1 MKTIIDREKARV
13 REEMDI
19 LQTELAQVKQTSS
32 QQTELIEELTDER
45 DQYKLNFDQYHKE
58 SSRLDKELQELKFNY
73 NYLERD
79 FKRQEEGMEVKLK
92 ELD

>member
-1 MKTIIDREKARV
+1 M
-13 REEMDI
+13 
-19 LQTELAQVKQTSS
+19 
-32 QQTELIEELTDER
+32 IEELTHER
-45 DQYKLNFDQYHKE
+45 DQYKLNFDHYHKE
-58 SSRLDKELQELKFNY
+58 SSQLDKELQELKFKY

>member
-1 MKTIIDREKARV
+1 
-13 REEMDI
+13 MDI
-19 LQTELAQVKQTSS
+19 LQAELIEFKQTNTE
-32 QQTELIEELTDER
+32 QTELIEELTHER
-45 DQYKLNFDQYHKE
+45 DQYKLNFDHYHKE
-58 SSRLDKELQELKFNY
+58 SSLLDKELQELKFNY